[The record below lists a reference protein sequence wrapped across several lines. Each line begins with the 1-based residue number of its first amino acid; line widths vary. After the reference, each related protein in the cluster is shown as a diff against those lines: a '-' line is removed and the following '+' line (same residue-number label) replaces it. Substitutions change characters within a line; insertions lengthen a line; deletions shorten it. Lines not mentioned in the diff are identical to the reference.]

1 MENTIFVTQVINSIA
16 ENLTYLV
23 LLAIVFMGK
32 ELFNYW
38 LTYTSRYRYTNLDEA
53 TRFILYETCGGM
65 GLSLL
70 AAIIPLFSN
79 KKLNLDCIYFME
91 TLPYSGVFFAIYL
104 LSVLIWISKRK
115 PKKGIY
121 RKNIIYAVTFYG
133 LGVGICFGTLL
144 EILSVTSQLMLGI
157 VSIGLMY
164 KQYFFILE
172 KEEVREIKYV
182 LTLDGKMYETKEK
195 PRKIFDQI
203 IMNLYEGKERTGILQ
218 FPKSRNWEILTVITQ
233 RSEE

>member
-1 MENTIFVTQVINSIA
+1 M
-16 ENLTYLV
+16 
-23 LLAIVFMGK
+23 
-32 ELFNYW
+32 
-38 LTYTSRYRYTNLDEA
+38 
-53 TRFILYETCGGM
+53 
-65 GLSLL
+65 
-70 AAIIPLFSN
+70 
-79 KKLNLDCIYFME
+79 
-91 TLPYSGVFFAIYL
+91 
-104 LSVLIWISKRK
+104 
-115 PKKGIY
+115 
-121 RKNIIYAVTFYG
+121 
-133 LGVGICFGTLL
+133 